1 MESATATNTKTRIT
15 LDLDQFSSDKHEA
28 LAKLYEDTLK
38 NFTTGAIVPGRVVE
52 VRSNEVLVDIGY
64 KSEGAIS
71 REEFQDMPEVKP
83 GDEVEVLLEQLEDED
98 GKVVLSKTKA
108 EQQRMWDN
116 VLSSSSEGSVL
127 EGEVKSRIKGGMIV
141 DIGGVKGFLPG
152 SQIDVMPVRNMDDYM
167 GKRFEFKVMKI
178 DRDRRNIVLSRRELI
193 EQRRREKKRQLMSEI
208 KIGQLRSGVVKNI
221 TDFGAF
227 IDLGGLDGLLHITDM
242 SWGRVSHPSKV
253 VKVGDNIEVMILDI
267 DFDKERVSL
276 GLKQKFANPWDNIE
290 EKYSVGSRVQG
301 KVVNLVPYGAFIEIE
316 ASVEGLVHVS
326 EISWVQ
332 RVNRASDALSL
343 GQEVE
348 AVVLNINATDQKI
361 SLGIRQTTQNPWELV
376 RDRYPV
382 GTRVSGTVRNFTS
395 YGAFVELEEGI
406 DGMIHVSDMSWTR
419 KVNHPS
425 DVLKK
430 GDKVD
435 VVILEVSPENQRI
448 SLGLKQAQ
456 EDPWASIATKYTIGQ
471 VVTGKVTKLA
481 SFGAFIGLEEGID
494 GLVHISQI
502 GEEHVEKVRDVLK
515 IGQEIT
521 ARVVK
526 IDQAERRL
534 GLSIKAASLP
544 DEDFV
549 VQDEMLTGLRPGEDL
564 VDLAGAFNEAFGLAP
579 GEEWRPGEGK
589 NTSEQDDTS
598 KPAKED
604 TDNEPADED
613 ADKQ

>member
-1 MESATATNTKTRIT
+1 MESATATPTKTRII
-15 LDLDQFSSDKHEA
+15 LDLDQFSNDKHEA
-28 LAKLYEDTLK
+28 LGKLYEDTLK
-38 NFTTGAIVPGRVVE
+38 NFTTGAIVPGRAAE

>member
-1 MESATATNTKTRIT
+1 MESATATPTKTRINF
-15 LDLDQFSSDKHEA
+15 DLDQFGGDKQEA

-38 NFTTGAIVPGRVVE
+38 NFTAGSIVKGRVAE

-64 KSEGAIS
+64 KSEGAVG

-127 EGEVKSRIKGGMIV
+127 EGEIKSRIKGGMIV

-208 KIGQLRSGVVKNI
+208 KIGQLRAGVVKNI

-267 DFDKERVSL
+267 DFEKERVSL
-276 GLKQKFANPWDNIE
+276 GLKQKLPNPWDNIE
-290 EKYSVGSRVQG
+290 QKYPAGTRIHG

-316 ASVEGLVHVS
+316 AGVEGLVHVS

-332 RVNRASDALSL
+332 RVNRASDVLSL
-343 GQEVE
+343 GQEVD
-348 AVVLNINATDQKI
+348 AVVLNINSTDQKI

-382 GTRVSGTVRNFTS
+382 GARVSGTVRNFTS

-456 EDPWASIATKYTIGQ
+456 EDPWSSIAANYKIGQ
-471 VVTGKVTKLA
+471 LVTGKVTKLA
-481 SFGAFIGLEEGID
+481 SFGAFVGLEDGID

-502 GEEHVEKVRDVLK
+502 GDEHVEKVRDVLK
-515 IGQEIT
+515 VGQEIT

-526 IDQAERRL
+526 IDQAERRI
-534 GLSIKAASLP
+534 GLSIRAAALP

-549 VQDEMLTGLRPGEDL
+549 VQEDMLTGLRPGEDL
-564 VDLAGAFNEAFGLAP
+564 VDLAGAFNEAFGLSA

-589 NTSEQDDTS
+589 KKPDQEAQSETSGE
-598 KPAKED
+598 
-604 TDNEPADED
+604 N
-613 ADKQ
+613 KQ

>member
-1 MESATATNTKTRIT
+1 MESATATKTRINF
-15 LDLDQFSSDKHEA
+15 DLEQFGGDKQAA

-38 NFTTGAIVPGRVVE
+38 NFTAGSIVKGRVIE

-71 REEFQDMPEVKP
+71 REEFGDMPEVKP
-83 GDEVEVLLEQLEDED
+83 GDAVEVLLEQVEDED

-116 VLSSSSEGSVL
+116 VLSSSSEGSIL
-127 EGEVKSRIKGGMIV
+127 EGEIKSRIKGGMIV
-141 DIGGVKGFLPG
+141 DICGVKGFLPG

-178 DRDRRNIVLSRRELI
+178 DRERRNIVLSRRDLI
-193 EQRRREKKRQLMSEI
+193 EQRRREKKRMLMSEI
-208 KIGQLRSGVVKNI
+208 KIGQLRAGVVKNI

-267 DFDKERVSL
+267 DFEKERVSL
-276 GLKQKFANPWDNIE
+276 GLKQKLANPWDNIDK
-290 EKYSVGSRVQG
+290 KYPVGTRIHG
-301 KVVNLVPYGAFIEIE
+301 KVVNLVPYGAFVEIE
-316 ASVEGLVHVS
+316 EGVEGLVHVS
-326 EISWVQ
+326 EISWVT
-332 RVNRASDALSL
+332 RVNRASDVLSL
-343 GQEVE
+343 GQEVD
-348 AVVLNINATDQKI
+348 AVVLNINSTDQKI

-382 GTRVSGTVRNFTS
+382 GARVSGTVRNFTS

-456 EDPWASIATKYTIGQ
+456 EDPWSSIAASYKVGQ

-481 SFGAFIGLEEGID
+481 SFGAFVGLDEGID

-502 GEEHVEKVRDVLK
+502 GDEHVEKVRDVLK
-515 IGQEIT
+515 VGQEIT

-526 IDQAERRL
+526 IDQAERRI
-534 GLSIKAASLP
+534 GLSIKAAALP
-544 DEDFV
+544 DDEFV
-549 VQDEMLTGLRPGEDL
+549 VQEDMLTGLRPGEDL
-564 VDLAGAFNEAFGLAP
+564 VDLAGAFNEAFGIAG

-589 NTSEQDDTS
+589 N
-598 KPAKED
+598 AK
-604 TDNEPADED
+604 NKD
-613 ADKQ
+613 AKAE

>member
-1 MESATATNTKTRIT
+1 MESATATPTKTRINF
-15 LDLDQFSSDKHEA
+15 DLEQFGGDKQAA

-38 NFTTGAIVPGRVVE
+38 NFTAGSIVKGRVAE

-64 KSEGAIS
+64 KSEGAVS
-71 REEFQDMPEVKP
+71 REEFQDMPEIKP

-127 EGEVKSRIKGGMIV
+127 EGEIKSRIKGGMIV

-178 DRDRRNIVLSRRELI
+178 DRDRRNIVLSRRDLI

-208 KIGQLRSGVVKNI
+208 KIGQLRAGVVKNI

-267 DFDKERVSL
+267 DFEKERVSL
-276 GLKQKFANPWDNIE
+276 GLKQKLANPWDNIE
-290 EKYSVGSRVQG
+290 QKYPAGTRIHG

-316 ASVEGLVHVS
+316 AGVEGLVHVS

-332 RVNRASDALSL
+332 RVNRASDVLSL
-343 GQEVE
+343 GQEVD
-348 AVVLNINATDQKI
+348 AVVLNINSTDQKI

-382 GTRVSGTVRNFTS
+382 GARVSGTVRNFTS

-456 EDPWASIATKYTIGQ
+456 EDPWSSIAANYKIGQ
-471 VVTGKVTKLA
+471 MVTGKVTKLA
-481 SFGAFIGLEEGID
+481 SFGAFVGLEDGID

-502 GEEHVEKVRDVLK
+502 GDDHVEKVRDVLK
-515 IGQEIT
+515 VGQEIT

-526 IDQAERRL
+526 IDQAERRI
-534 GLSIKAASLP
+534 GLSIKAAALP
-544 DEDFV
+544 DVDFV
-549 VQDEMLTGLRPGEDL
+549 VQEDMLTGLRPGEDL
-564 VDLAGAFNEAFGLAP
+564 VDLAGAFNEAFGLAA

-589 NTSEQDDTS
+589 KKPEQGSEAEAS
-598 KPAKED
+598 GE
-604 TDNEPADED
+604 N
-613 ADKQ
+613 KQ

>member
-1 MESATATNTKTRIT
+1 MESATATPTKTRINF
-15 LDLDQFSSDKHEA
+15 DLEQFGGDKQAA

-38 NFTTGAIVPGRVVE
+38 NFTAGSIVKGRVAE

-64 KSEGAIS
+64 KSEGAVS
-71 REEFQDMPEVKP
+71 REEFQDMPEIKP

-127 EGEVKSRIKGGMIV
+127 EGEIKSRIKGGMIV

-178 DRDRRNIVLSRRELI
+178 DRDRRNIVLSRRDLI

-208 KIGQLRSGVVKNI
+208 KIGQLRAGVVKNI

-267 DFDKERVSL
+267 DFEKERVSL
-276 GLKQKFANPWDNIE
+276 GLKQKLANPWDNIE
-290 EKYSVGSRVQG
+290 QKYPAGTRIHG

-316 ASVEGLVHVS
+316 AGVEGLVHVS

-332 RVNRASDALSL
+332 RVNRASDVLSL
-343 GQEVE
+343 GQEVD
-348 AVVLNINATDQKI
+348 AVVLNINSTDQKI

-382 GTRVSGTVRNFTS
+382 GARVSGTVRNFTS

-456 EDPWASIATKYTIGQ
+456 EDPWSSIAANYKIGQ
-471 VVTGKVTKLA
+471 MVTGKVTKLA
-481 SFGAFIGLEEGID
+481 SFGAFVGLEDGID

-502 GEEHVEKVRDVLK
+502 GDDHVEKVRDVLK
-515 IGQEIT
+515 VGQEIT

-526 IDQAERRL
+526 IDQAERRI
-534 GLSIKAASLP
+534 GLSIKAAALP

-549 VQDEMLTGLRPGEDL
+549 VQEDMLTGLRPGEDL
-564 VDLAGAFNEAFGLAP
+564 VDLAGAFNEAFGLAA

-589 NTSEQDDTS
+589 KKPEQGSEAEAS
-598 KPAKED
+598 GE
-604 TDNEPADED
+604 N
-613 ADKQ
+613 KQ